1 MKKKSIIYGI
11 LAVVLVVVGIAGFNY
26 YRFLSTHENTD
37 DAQIDGNIVPVI
49 AKVGAYVNTI
59 HITDNQLVHK
69 GDLLVELDA
78 AELQAKVEQA
88 EAAVEN
94 AAAAVAVARSAQNDV
109 ALSKQLAQTGIE
121 SPKTNL
127 WKAQNEYKRYKDLYD
142 EKLATPQQLDNVK
155 AALENAQAQYD
166 LAKQRYGAAGVQQ
179 QTALNQVKVAE
190 ANLHQK
196 QKDLEY
202 AKLQLSYTKIYAP
215 ASGTVSKRSIQA
227 GQLVSPG
234 QPMMSLVQD
243 SDIWLTANFKE
254 TQMEGIKQNCAVNIK
269 VDAYPHLQ
277 VQGTVESIGAA
288 TGAKFSL
295 LPPDNASG
303 NFVKVVQR
311 VPVRIHINQNKETA
325 DLLKPGLS
333 VTVEVEKAL

>member
-1 MKKKSIIYGI
+1 MKKKIIYSILGI
-11 LAVVLVVVGIAGFNY
+11 ALIVGTVAGFNY
-26 YRFLSTHENTD
+26 YSFLTKHENTD

-49 AKVGAYVNTI
+49 AKVGAYVNAI

-69 GDLLVELDA
+69 GDLLIELDN
-78 AELQAKVEQA
+78 AELLAKVEQA
-88 EAAVEN
+88 EAAVES
-94 AAAAVAVARSAQNDV
+94 AQATLSVARSSENDV
-109 ALSKQLAQTGIE
+109 ASNKKLAQTSIE

-127 WKAQNEYKRYKDLYD
+127 WKAQNEYDRYKDLYD
-142 EKLATPQQLDNVK
+142 EKMATPQQLDNVK
-155 AALENAQAQYD
+155 AALENAKAQYEIS
-166 LAKQRYGAAGVQQ
+166 KQRYESAGLQQ
-179 QTALNQVKVAE
+179 QTAGNQVKVAE

-215 ASGTVSKRSIQA
+215 TTGTVSKRSIQP
-227 GQLVSPG
+227 GQLVSQG
-234 QPMMSLVQD
+234 QPVLSLVQD

-254 TQMEGIKQNCAVNIK
+254 TQMEGIRQNCAVKIE

-277 VQGTVESIGAA
+277 VEGTVESIGAA

-311 VPVRIHINQNKETA
+311 VPVRIHIKQNTETA
-325 DLLKPGLS
+325 ELLKPGLS

>member
-1 MKKKSIIYGI
+1 MKKNVIYGI
-11 LAVVLVVVGIAGFNY
+11 VGVVLIAGLFAGVKY

-49 AKVGAYVNTI
+49 AKVGAYVKAL

-78 AELQAKVEQA
+78 AELQAKVEQS
-88 EAAVEN
+88 EAAVES
-94 AAAAVAVARSAQNDV
+94 AAATLLVARSAENDV
-109 ALSKQLAQTGIE
+109 ALSKKLAQTGIE
-121 SPKTNL
+121 SPRTNL
-127 WKAQNEYKRYKDLYD
+127 WKAQNEYNRYKELYD

-166 LAKQRYGAAGVQQ
+166 ISKQRYEASGVQQ
-179 QTALNQVKVAE
+179 QTAVNQVKVAE

-196 QKDLEY
+196 QKDLDY
-202 AKLQLSYTKIYAP
+202 AKLQLSYTRIYAP
-215 ASGTVSKRSIQA
+215 TTGTVSKRSIQA

-234 QPMMSLVQD
+234 QPVMSLVQD

-254 TQMEGIKQNCAVNIK
+254 TQMEGIRQSCNVKIE

-277 VQGTVESIGAA
+277 VEGTVESIGAA

-311 VPVRIHINQNKETA
+311 VPVRIHIKQNKETA
-325 DLLKPGLS
+325 ELLKPGLS
-333 VTVEVEKAL
+333 VKVIVEKAL